1 MIYQSAPFSIKL
13 TLTTSDPN
21 YKGTP
26 LGPIRR
32 LISLISLIPF
42 FTLLLQQGRS
52 QEFILTEARGL
63 MASAGA
69 RAYNGGLGAEPPAGS
84 RGRAPGQGVRGR
96 SPPEAERL

>member
-32 LISLISLIPF
+32 LICLISLIPF

-69 RAYNGGLGAEPPAGS
+69 RAYNGGPWGRSPQRGSGAEPL
-84 RGRAPGQGVRGR
+84 VRGSGANAR
-96 SPPEAERL
+96 